1 MLSWDGLCYGRYHVK
16 VEQLR
21 AAERQETGQGHAWQS
36 ETRGVWKQ
44 KYQVRARIRLGV
56 GEKAKDRE
64 KLVR

>member
-1 MLSWDGLCYGRYHVK
+1 MK
-16 VEQLR
+16 VEQLH
-21 AAERQETGQGHAWQS
+21 AAERQQTGQGHAWQS

-64 KLVR
+64 KLGR